1 MAIKFVDKDPED
13 DKPKTAPKPEKA
25 EAKAEADTAQGP
37 PSLDPP
43 LRGPKKRGRAP
54 SR

>member
-13 DKPKTAPKPEKA
+13 DKPKKAPKPVKA
-25 EAKAEADTAQGP
+25 EVKAEADTAHGP
-37 PSLDPP
+37 PDVEPP
-43 LRGPKKRGRAP
+43 LRSPKKRGRTP

>member
-13 DKPKTAPKPEKA
+13 DKPKKAPKPD
-25 EAKAEADTAQGP
+25 AKAEADTAQGP
-37 PSLDPP
+37 PSVDPP
-43 LRGPKKRGRAP
+43 PRGPKKRGRTP